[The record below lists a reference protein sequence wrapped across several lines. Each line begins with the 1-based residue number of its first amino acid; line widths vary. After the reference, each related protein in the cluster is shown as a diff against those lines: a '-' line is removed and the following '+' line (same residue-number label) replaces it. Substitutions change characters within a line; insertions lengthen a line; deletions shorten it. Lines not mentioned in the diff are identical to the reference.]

1 MGEIVVGVNIFQ
13 EMALFQIPH
22 ARGCPARVQCVGDL
36 VGARIEFVIV
46 HALVDA
52 HTPQYDAGVIA
63 VLQQHLPQHGAGA
76 VFPCPI
82 ADVLP
87 AGQLGK
93 YKQAQPV
100 TFIKEILA
108 LRVMA
113 RAHRITV
120 QLVFQD
126 AGVLPLQAF
135 RRGVANVGIA
145 LVAVQPAQKGLFPV
159 QIKAVRPEHS
169 RPETEG
175 GFPAVQ
181 YLPIGIEQ
189 LCYAAVEIRMLGV
202 PRCGIR
208 QRKAAFRRFCQGQL
222 AAHQR
227 LARTAAEP
235 DAQRS
240 GLFRCFYGQLY
251 GSFGQRRC
259 VHEKIAHTALRR
271 GFKPDLPV

>member
-22 ARGCPARVQCVGDL
+22 ARGRPARVQCVGDL

-76 VFPCPI
+76 VFPCTI

-93 YKQAQPV
+93 YKQTQSV
-100 TFIKEILA
+100 TFIKKILA

-113 RAHRITV
+113 RAHRIAV

-135 RRGVANVGIA
+135 RRGVANVGVA

-169 RPETEG
+169 RPKAEG
-175 GFPAVQ
+175 GLTAVQ
-181 YLPIGIEQ
+181 HLPFGIEQ
-189 LCYAAVEIRMLGV
+189 LCYAAIEIRMLGV
-202 PRCGIR
+202 PWRGVR
-208 QRKAAFRRFCQGQL
+208 QRKTAFRRFCRGQL

-227 LARTAAEP
+227 FARTAAEP

-240 GLFRCFYGQLY
+240 GLLRCLNGQLH
-251 GSFGQRRC
+251 GSLRQCRC
-259 VHEKIAHTALRR
+259 VHEKLAHTALR
-271 GFKPDLPV
+271 

>member
-1 MGEIVVGVNIFQ
+1 MGDFI
-13 EMALFQIPH
+13 
-22 ARGCPARVQCVGDL
+22 
-36 VGARIEFVIV
+36 GARIEFVIV
-46 HALVDA
+46 HALIDA
-52 HTPQYDAGVIA
+52 HTPQNNAGVIA
-63 VLQQHLPQHGAGA
+63 VLQQHLPQHDACA
-76 VFPCPI
+76 VLPCRI
-82 ADVLP
+82 TDVLP

-113 RAHRITV
+113 RAHGIAV

-135 RRGVANVGIA
+135 RRGAADVGVA

-159 QIKAVRPEHS
+159 QVKAVRPERS
-169 RPETEG
+169 RPKAEG
-175 GFPAVQ
+175 GLTAVQ
-181 YLPIGIEQ
+181 HLPFGIEQ
-189 LCYAAVEIRMLGV
+189 LCYAAIEIRMLGV
-202 PRCGIR
+202 PWRGVR
-208 QRKAAFRRFCQGQL
+208 QRKTAFRRFCRGQL
-222 AAHQR
+222 AAPQH

-235 DAQRS
+235 DAQRC
-240 GLFRCFYGQLY
+240 GLFRCLNGQLY
-251 GSFGQRRC
+251 GSLGQRRC

>member
-1 MGEIVVGVNIFQ
+1 MGDFI
-13 EMALFQIPH
+13 
-22 ARGCPARVQCVGDL
+22 
-36 VGARIEFVIV
+36 GARIEFVIV

-52 HTPQYDAGVIA
+52 HPPQYDAGVIA

-113 RAHRITV
+113 RAHRIAV

-135 RRGVANVGIA
+135 RRGVANVGVA

-208 QRKAAFRRFCQGQL
+208 QRKAAFSRFCRGQL
-222 AAHQR
+222 AAHQHFA
-227 LARTAAEP
+227 LTAAEP
-235 DAQRS
+235 DAQRC
-240 GLFRCFYGQLY
+240 GLLRCLNSQLY
-251 GSFGQRRC
+251 GSLGQGRC
-259 VHEKIAHTALRR
+259 MHEKIAHTALR
-271 GFKPDLPV
+271 

>member
-1 MGEIVVGVNIFQ
+1 MGEIVVGVNILQ

-22 ARGCPARVQCVGDL
+22 TRGRPARVQCVGDL

-46 HALVDA
+46 HTLVDA

-63 VLQQHLPQHGAGA
+63 VLQQHLPQHGTGA

-87 AGQLGK
+87 AGQLSK

-113 RAHRITV
+113 RAHRIAV

-169 RPETEG
+169 RPEAEG
-175 GFPAVQ
+175 GLTAVQ
-181 YLPIGIEQ
+181 YLPIGVEQ

-202 PRCGIR
+202 PRCSVR
-208 QRKAAFRRFCQGQL
+208 QRKAAFRRFCRGQL
-222 AAHQR
+222 AAHQH

-251 GSFGQRRC
+251 GSLGQRRC

>member
-1 MGEIVVGVNIFQ
+1 M
-13 EMALFQIPH
+13 
-22 ARGCPARVQCVGDL
+22 
-36 VGARIEFVIV
+36 
-46 HALVDA
+46 
-52 HTPQYDAGVIA
+52 IA

-76 VFPCPI
+76 VLPCPI

-113 RAHRITV
+113 CAHRIAV

-135 RRGVANVGIA
+135 RRGVANVGVA

-169 RPETEG
+169 RPKAEG
-175 GFPAVQ
+175 GLAAVQ

-189 LCYAAVEIRMLGV
+189 LCYAAVEIRMFGV

-208 QRKAAFRRFCQGQL
+208 QRKAAFRRFCRGQL

-251 GSFGQRRC
+251 GSLGQRRC
-259 VHEKIAHTALRR
+259 GHEKIAHTALRR